1 MTQPIHK
8 AHQRRTD
15 ERGWQTAQ
23 VLSEAL
29 PFIQRYA
36 DQTVVIKFGGHAMTD
51 AELTARFANDVVLL
65 RQMGLR
71 PVVVHG
77 GGPQIGELMGRLGK
91 VAEFKDGK
99 RVSDPETVGMAEMVL
114 SGSINPSIVQAINA
128 AGGRAVGL
136 SGKDA
141 GLITAKAANADL
153 GFVGDPDRIDTS
165 ILDTLGRDG
174 FIPVVSPISGGEKG
188 ESFNVNADSAA
199 GALSVALGAS
209 RLLLLTDILGVMDKA
224 GTLIPELDAEAAR
237 ALIDD
242 GTASGGM
249 IPKLETALAAVEGG
263 VNAVVILDGR
273 RAHGLLVELFTD
285 GGAGTLIR

>member
-1 MTQPIHK
+1 MSEGF
-8 AHQRRTD
+8 QRRAD
-15 ERGWQTAQ
+15 EGGWQTAQ

-51 AELTARFANDVVLL
+51 AALTARFANDVVLL

-77 GGPQIGELMGRLGK
+77 GGPQIGALMEKLGK
-91 VAEFKDGK
+91 VPDFRDGK
-99 RVSDPETVGMAEMVL
+99 RVSDPETVNMAEMVL
-114 SGSINPSIVQAINA
+114 SGAINPSIVQAINA

-141 GLITAKAANADL
+141 GLVTARAIDADL
-153 GFVGDPDRIDTS
+153 GFVGTPDVVDTS
-165 ILDTLGRDG
+165 VLDALTAAGY
-174 FIPVVSPISGGEKG
+174 IPVVSPISGGAAG
-188 ESFNVNADSAA
+188 ESFNVNADTVA
-199 GALSVALGAS
+199 GALAQALGAS
-209 RLLLLTDILGVMDKA
+209 RLLLLTDIVGVLDGA
-224 GTLIPELDAEAAR
+224 GDLVPELSVASAR
-237 ALIDD
+237 GLISD

-249 IPKLETALAAVEGG
+249 IPKLETALEAVEGG
-263 VNAVVILDGR
+263 VRAVVILDGR

-285 GGAGTLIR
+285 SGAGTLIR